1 MDDKSRLSYIRTMI
15 TYDHDILRRLDA
27 EAADRDD
34 IQPFVEIESAK
45 LLGLLI
51 RLTGAKRVLELGSG
65 IGYSTIWLGRALLE
79 TGGRLVTIDNHERTI
94 KEVRRHIEEAG
105 LTEMV
110 DIRFGDAEVL
120 LSEMAERGE
129 IYDMIFQ
136 DCGKYVYDVVY
147 EEIFS
152 LLRPGGLLFTDDTL
166 LQFDPAVR
174 KGLGMHVDRY
184 NRRLFSDDRYYSTM
198 LPVGQ
203 GIALSVKRL
212 DGGGAP

>member
-1 MDDKSRLSYIRTMI
+1 VK
-15 TYDHDILRRLDA
+15 
-27 EAADRDD
+27 
-34 IQPFVEIESAK
+34 
-45 LLGLLI
+45 
-51 RLTGAKRVLELGSG
+51 
-65 IGYSTIWLGRALLE
+65 
-79 TGGRLVTIDNHERTI
+79 
-94 KEVRRHIEEAG
+94 
-105 LTEMV
+105 
-110 DIRFGDAEVL
+110 L

-129 IYDMIFQ
+129 TYDMIFQ

-166 LQFDPAVR
+166 LQFDPGVR

-203 GIALSVKRL
+203 GIALSVRL
-212 DGGGAP
+212 PDGGGVS